1 MDTDVKEALDG
12 LGRAFEE
19 FKATNDNRL
28 DELARKGS
36 ADVLLEEKL
45 QRVNTALDQ
54 FETLNQRLTKAELEA
69 KAGRDAADG
78 SKEALERIE
87 TRLNRPGMG
96 SGDRQAE
103 LKARVNT

>member
-19 FKATNDNRL
+19 FKATNDARL
-28 DELARKGS
+28 AEVGKKGA
-36 ADVLLEEKL
+36 ADVVLEEKL

-69 KAGRDAADG
+69 KAGREAAEG
-78 SKEALERIE
+78 
-87 TRLNRPGMG
+87 
-96 SGDRQAE
+96 
-103 LKARVNT
+103 

>member
-36 ADVLLEEKL
+36 ADVPLEEKL
-45 QRVNTALDQ
+45 QRVNTALDH
-54 FETLNQRLTKAELEA
+54 FEALNQRLTKA
-69 KAGRDAADG
+69 
-78 SKEALERIE
+78 
-87 TRLNRPGMG
+87 
-96 SGDRQAE
+96 
-103 LKARVNT
+103 